1 MQNINELFNQIFKTS
16 KENYVSSN
24 KAILNCR
31 KKFSSLEDDI
41 SVKVFLYF
49 FPVDSKSE
57 KNKDEF
63 WFLKYKNDKEYDEYD
78 FAEDLLKNYADYLSD
93 KNKNIFE
100 EKLKHILL
108 KFGNYKLFTLY
119 IYNMLEYKDNLM
131 STVAYFTKDSSF
143 YQEALNAFILPEN
156 IQTENF
162 IQNIKDLIKKK
173 IIFLDKM
180 NEADKLQ
187 KQVNLLKG
195 KLEIK
200 ENKEKDLQKKII
212 ELSEKILYN
221 EKIISGQLKDLQENK
236 IKTDSQIKSLRE
248 ETKIQIKDLR
258 EEEAFSQIKSLKEKT
273 ESQIKSLQEEKI
285 QVDLK
290 LKILMDDKIKK
301 DEKLIEL
308 ENNTKKLSL
317 EIENLKMENKKL
329 KDSRK
334 ELQNEMDKIEL
345 RDAI

>member
-41 SVKVFLYF
+41 SVKVF
-49 FPVDSKSE
+49 
-57 KNKDEF
+57 
-63 WFLKYKNDKEYDEYD
+63 
-78 FAEDLLKNYADYLSD
+78 

-143 YQEALNAFILPEN
+143 YQEAFNAFILPEN

-195 KLEIK
+195 ELEIK

-221 EKIISGQLKDLQENK
+221 EKIISGQHKDLQENK

-248 ETKIQIKDLR
+248 ETKSQIKDLR
-258 EEEAFSQIKSLKEKT
+258 EEETFSQIKA
-273 ESQIKSLQEEKI
+273 LQEEKI
-285 QVDLK
+285 HVDLK

-317 EIENLKMENKKL
+317 EIENIKIENKKL
-329 KDSRK
+329 KDSMK
-334 ELQNEMDKIEL
+334 ELQNKMDKIEL
-345 RDAI
+345 RDTI